1 MQLDGVYF
9 WYFKLRLSNLTEI
22 SKVYEIGLQRYRNY
36 KIKTCG
42 KDSIPLEIYKYRN
55 IEIRN

>member
-42 KDSIPLEIYKYRN
+42 KDSIPLEIN